1 MNVILHDRGMLSLSL
16 ISEKITIA
24 RNTDLAGSDVY
35 DFLIQLPM
43 KQQRKIGTL
52 HNVNLTFVKDKN
64 EFRVVENKY
73 GQSIIFH
80 RDQETMLFIAV

>member
-1 MNVILHDRGMLSLSL
+1 
-16 ISEKITIA
+16 
-24 RNTDLAGSDVY
+24 
-35 DFLIQLPM
+35 M
-43 KQQRKIGTL
+43 KQQQRKIGTL
-52 HNVNLTFVKDKN
+52 HNVNLTFVKNIN